1 MLKHVSVSHGALA
14 VFDAGAGV
22 PILFVHGF
30 PLDHTM
36 WQAQLEQFAPSHRV
50 MAPDLRGFGGST
62 TAFPEVG
69 TIDQVRPLTMEG
81 HADDLA
87 DLLDAMEIHEPI
99 IFCALSMGGY
109 AGWQFLRKYP
119 ERVRALI
126 ACDTRSGADNAMGAE
141 VRRKM
146 AEQVMQRGST
156 MVAEQMPTKLFAPQT
171 MTERPA
177 VVDEVRRM
185 ILNTPATTI
194 AAAQLGMAERPDM
207 GAWLKS
213 IHVPTLMICGEHDA
227 LTTVETMQA
236 DAQRIPGARLV
247 IIPHA
252 GHMAPMET
260 PGPVNAAI
268 AEFLTAIAAPH

>member
-1 MLKHVSVSHGALA
+1 MLRQVPISGGSLA

-36 WQAQLEQFAPSHRV
+36 WRAQLDKFAPSYRV
-50 MAPDLRGFGGST
+50 IAPDLRGFGGSAA
-62 TAFPEVG
+62 AFPAVAEFS
-69 TIDQVRPLTMEG
+69 QVRPLTMEA

-87 DLLDAMEIHEPI
+87 DLLDELEIHEPI
-99 IFCALSMGGY
+99 VFCALSMGGY

-194 AAAQLGMAERPDM
+194 AAAQLGMAERHDM
-207 GAWLKS
+207 SDWLKT
-213 IHVPTLMICGEHDA
+213 IRVPTLMICGEHDS

-236 DAQRIPGARLV
+236 DAQRVSGCRLV
-247 IIPHA
+247 IIPDA
-252 GHMAPMET
+252 GHMAPMEA
-260 PGPVNAAI
+260 PGAVNGAI
-268 AEFLTAIAAPH
+268 EEFLGKV